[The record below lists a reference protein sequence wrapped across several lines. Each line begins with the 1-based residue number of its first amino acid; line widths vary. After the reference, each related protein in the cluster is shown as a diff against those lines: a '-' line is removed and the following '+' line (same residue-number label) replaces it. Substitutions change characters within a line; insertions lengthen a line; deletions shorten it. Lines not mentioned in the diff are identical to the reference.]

1 MYNWVALKDTHGGAL
16 VHAKE
21 CIKRLNKRWTWKG
34 TLCCTWSFAQDF
46 TLRRTEKRKKK
57 CEEKDA
63 FEVSVDGP
71 LEGAIKGAL
80 EGTPKGA
87 LKDALSDLHI
97 DV

>member
-1 MYNWVALKDTHGGAL
+1 M
-16 VHAKE
+16 
-21 CIKRLNKRWTWKG
+21 
-34 TLCCTWSFAQDF
+34 Q
-46 TLRRTEKRKKK
+46 KKK
-57 CEEKDA
+57 CEENDP
-63 FEVSVDGP
+63 FDVSVNGP